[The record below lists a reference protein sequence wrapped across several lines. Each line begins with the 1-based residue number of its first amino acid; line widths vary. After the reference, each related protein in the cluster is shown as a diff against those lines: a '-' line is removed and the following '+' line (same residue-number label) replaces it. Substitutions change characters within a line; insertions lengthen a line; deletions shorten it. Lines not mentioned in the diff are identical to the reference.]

1 MLSDRIY
8 DGAPNVLAKLGLTME
23 AGGTGAAGG
32 AWSTSG
38 TRNAFIAQV
47 QSISDKVDALIDQL
61 RAYGINV

>member
-8 DGAPNVLAKLGLTME
+8 DGAPNVLAKLNMTME
-23 AGGTGAAGG
+23 AGGTGTAGG

-47 QSISDKVDALIDQL
+47 QTLSNAYDSLLDQL

>member
-8 DGAPNVLAKLGLTME
+8 DGAPNVLATLGLTMQ

-47 QSISDKVDALIDQL
+47 QSISDAHDALVVRL
-61 RAYGINV
+61 RNLGINV